1 MEKGGY
7 PGYGVIY
14 PQKSTKGLKV
24 VRVWTDGPKKI
35 RHADGSVE
43 MLEPA
48 PTIYELVG
56 GAFCYGSG
64 QIVNKRKHL
73 EGLPEAMRDKALV
86 WFDADN
92 TAIPNEAIVNVPPPT
107 ELKPKDPN
115 WIRSDERPDIIE
127 AIGSEVTD
135 GEIVEKQKVAH
146 VEKTDGKL
154 DEVLGAIKGLTTIV
168 VSQGDRLAKLEV
180 LPKKLGIA
188 HKKQSE
194 TLKERWKDP
203 AFRERMRGT
212 NPKPQETTGNGNGGD
227 EAV

>member
-48 PTIYELVG
+48 PTIYELIG

-92 TAIPNEAIVNVPPPT
+92 TAIPKEAIVNVPPPT

-127 AIGSEVTD
+127 AVGGEGSEEIDVPDKVTR
-135 GEIVEKQKVAH
+135 VEKA
-146 VEKTDGKL
+146 DGKL

-180 LPKKLGIA
+180 LPKKLGMA
-188 HKKQSE
+188 HKKQSA

-203 AFRERMRGT
+203 AFRERMRGA
-212 NPKPQETTGNGNGGD
+212 NQKPQETTDNGNGGD